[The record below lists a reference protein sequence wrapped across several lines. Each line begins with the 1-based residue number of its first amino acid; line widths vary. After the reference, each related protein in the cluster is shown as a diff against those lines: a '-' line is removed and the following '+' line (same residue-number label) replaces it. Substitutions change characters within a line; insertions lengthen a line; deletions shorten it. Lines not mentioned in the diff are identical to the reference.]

1 MSEYLDVA
9 VRAALEAGA
18 ILKEK
23 LGKVGFREKNPAD
36 LVTEADVAAQ
46 AKIAEIVSTA
56 FPEHYFIG
64 EEPQS
69 SLGPDAPRL
78 KNVLREEE
86 CGSGAPADLPF
97 TWIVDPLDGTT
108 NFVHRVPFFGTS
120 IALTRGNEI
129 LCGVVYDPSADELFA
144 AERGAGAFLNGE
156 RLRTSDFT
164 RPTQAL
170 TAVSFPTQTKPDSPD
185 YLAFKRCVPVCQAMR
200 RTGSTALN
208 LAYVAAGRFDAKI
221 CQCAHPWDVAAGV
234 LLVLEAGGVA
244 TNADGR
250 PFDLAIKPLLA
261 TANAE
266 LHGAFLKLLND

>member
-1 MSEYLDVA
+1 VYNPISE
-9 VRAALEAGA
+9 
-18 ILKEK
+18 
-23 LGKVGFREKNPAD
+23 
-36 LVTEADVAAQ
+36 
-46 AKIAEIVSTA
+46 
-56 FPEHYFIG
+56 
-64 EEPQS
+64 
-69 SLGPDAPRL
+69 
-78 KNVLREEE
+78 
-86 CGSGAPADLPF
+86 
-97 TWIVDPLDGTT
+97 
-108 NFVHRVPFFGTS
+108 
-120 IALTRGNEI
+120 
-129 LCGVVYDPSADELFA
+129 ELFT

-261 TANAE
+261 TANSE